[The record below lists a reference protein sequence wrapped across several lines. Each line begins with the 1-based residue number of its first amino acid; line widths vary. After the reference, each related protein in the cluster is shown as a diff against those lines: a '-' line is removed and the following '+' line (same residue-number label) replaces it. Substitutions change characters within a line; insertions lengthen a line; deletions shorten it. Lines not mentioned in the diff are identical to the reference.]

1 MQTGRPPRGM
11 EQRTRD
17 VLARLTHETDVWVA
31 SADAGGTPYLVPL
44 WFVRHDDAL
53 WLATRPATPTARNL
67 RAVRRVRLA
76 LGDTLDVVL
85 VDGDAE
91 VLTCAEVPAAAAEAF
106 VAKTGWDPRKEGR
119 EHVWIRVRP
128 RSVEA
133 RNGEHEMRGRRV
145 MTDGVWAVAA
155 ARAGADGTAVRE
167 AGPAVR

>member
-1 MQTGRPPRGM
+1 MKNGEPPRGM

-17 VLARLTHETDVWVA
+17 VLARLARETDVWVA

-44 WFVRHDDAL
+44 WFVRHDECL

-67 RAVRRVRLA
+67 RTGRRVRLA

-91 VLTCAEVPAAAAEAF
+91 CLASAEVPAAAADAF
-106 VAKTGWDPRKEGR
+106 VEKTGWDPRKDTKEY
-119 EHVWIRVRP
+119 VWIRVRP

-133 RNGEHEMRGRRV
+133 RNGEREMPGRWV
-145 MTDGVWAVAA
+145 MRDGRWAVAA
-155 ARAGADGTAVRE
+155 SGTVVEE